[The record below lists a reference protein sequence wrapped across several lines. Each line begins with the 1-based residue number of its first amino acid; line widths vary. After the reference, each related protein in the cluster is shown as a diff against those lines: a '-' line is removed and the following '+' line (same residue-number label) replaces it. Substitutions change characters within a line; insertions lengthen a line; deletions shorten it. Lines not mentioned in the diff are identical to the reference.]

1 MVLMCGTNKHNKLKE
16 KGSHLPMAYLSQK
29 KAKMVL
35 NKILATYPDQKAS
48 LDYHSPFE
56 FLIAVMLSAQTT
68 DKAVNKVGPDL
79 FSILKEPADIKHLTV
94 ADIENKI
101 KRLGLYHNKAKN
113 IYNLSHMLL
122 DQFDGKVP
130 KTKKELLKLP
140 GIGIKTANVFL
151 AEIYQVPAIAVD
163 THVERIAKQ
172 FKMVSKK
179 ATPLQ
184 VEEYLEKIVPQK
196 DWIAMHLALI
206 TFGRNNLPAKYKD
219 LDPYPFLDNKKP

>member
-1 MVLMCGTNKHNKLKE
+1 ML
-16 KGSHLPMAYLSQK
+16 SYLSQK
-29 KAKMVL
+29 EAKVVL
-35 NKILATYPDQKAS
+35 SKILAKYPNQKAT

-68 DKAVNKVGPDL
+68 DNAVNKIAPDL
-79 FSILKEPADIKHLTV
+79 FSMLKEPADVKKLTV
-94 ADIENKI
+94 ANIENKI
-101 KRLGLYHNKAKN
+101 KKLGLYRNKAKN

-122 DQFDGKVP
+122 EQFDGQVP

-172 FKMVSKK
+172 FKMVPKK

-184 VEEYLEKIVPQK
+184 VEAYLEKVVPQK

-206 TFGRNNLPAKYKD
+206 TFGRNDLPAKYKD
-219 LDPYPFLDNKKP
+219 LDPYQFLDKKKP

>member
-1 MVLMCGTNKHNKLKE
+1 ML
-16 KGSHLPMAYLSQK
+16 SYLSQK
-29 KAKMVL
+29 EAKVVL
-35 NKILATYPDQKAS
+35 SKILAKYPNQKAT

-68 DKAVNKVGPDL
+68 DNAVNKIAPDL
-79 FSILKEPADIKHLTV
+79 FSILKEPADVKKLTV
-94 ADIENKI
+94 ANIENKI
-101 KRLGLYHNKAKN
+101 KKLGLYRNKAKN

-122 DQFDGKVP
+122 EQFDGQVP
-130 KTKKELLKLP
+130 KTKKELLTLP

-172 FKMVSKK
+172 FKMVPKK

-184 VEEYLEKIVPQK
+184 VEAYLEKVVPQK

-206 TFGRNNLPAKYKD
+206 TFGRNDLPAKYKD
-219 LDPYPFLDNKKP
+219 LDPYQFLDKKKP

>member
-1 MVLMCGTNKHNKLKE
+1 ML
-16 KGSHLPMAYLSQK
+16 SYLSQK
-29 KAKMVL
+29 EAKVVL
-35 NKILATYPDQKAS
+35 SKILAKYPNQKAT

-68 DKAVNKVGPDL
+68 DNAVNKIAPDL
-79 FSILKEPADIKHLTV
+79 FSILKEPADIKKLTV
-94 ADIENKI
+94 ANIENKI
-101 KRLGLYHNKAKN
+101 KKLGLYRNKSKN
-113 IYNLSHMLL
+113 IYNLSYMLL
-122 DQFDGKVP
+122 EEFDGQVP

-172 FKMVSKK
+172 FKMVPKK

-184 VEEYLEKIVPQK
+184 VEAYLEKVVPQK

-206 TFGRNNLPAKYKD
+206 TFGRNDLPAKYKD
-219 LDPYPFLDNKKP
+219 LDPYQFLDKKKP

>member
-1 MVLMCGTNKHNKLKE
+1 ML
-16 KGSHLPMAYLSQK
+16 SYLSQK
-29 KAKMVL
+29 EAKVVL
-35 NKILATYPDQKAS
+35 SKILAKYPNQKAT

-68 DKAVNKVGPDL
+68 DNAVNKIAPDL
-79 FSILKEPADIKHLTV
+79 FSILKEPADVKKLTV
-94 ADIENKI
+94 ANIENKI
-101 KRLGLYHNKAKN
+101 KKLGLYRNKAKN
-113 IYNLSHMLL
+113 IYNLSYMLL
-122 DQFDGKVP
+122 EQFDGQVP

-172 FKMVSKK
+172 FKMVPKK

-184 VEEYLEKIVPQK
+184 VEAYLEKVVPQK

-206 TFGRNNLPAKYKD
+206 TFGRNDLPAKYKD
-219 LDPYPFLDNKKP
+219 LDPYQFLDKKKP

>member
-1 MVLMCGTNKHNKLKE
+1 M
-16 KGSHLPMAYLSQK
+16 SYLSQK
-29 KAKMVL
+29 EAKVVL
-35 NKILATYPDQKAS
+35 SKILAKYPNQKAT

-68 DKAVNKVGPDL
+68 DNAVNKIAPDL
-79 FSILKEPADIKHLTV
+79 FSILKEPADVKKLTV
-94 ADIENKI
+94 ANIENKI
-101 KRLGLYHNKAKN
+101 KKLGLYRNKAKN

-122 DQFDGKVP
+122 EQFDGQVP
-130 KTKKELLKLP
+130 KTKKELLTLP

-172 FKMVSKK
+172 FKMVPKK

-184 VEEYLEKIVPQK
+184 VEAYLEKVVPQK

-206 TFGRNNLPAKYKD
+206 TFGRNDLPAKYKD
-219 LDPYPFLDNKKP
+219 LDPYQFLDKKKP

>member
-1 MVLMCGTNKHNKLKE
+1 ML
-16 KGSHLPMAYLSQK
+16 SYLSQK
-29 KAKMVL
+29 EAKVVL
-35 NKILATYPDQKAS
+35 SKILAKYPNQKAT

-68 DKAVNKVGPDL
+68 DNAVNKIAPDL
-79 FSILKEPADIKHLTV
+79 FSILKEPADVKKLTV
-94 ADIENKI
+94 ANIENKI
-101 KRLGLYHNKAKN
+101 KKLGLYRNKAKN
-113 IYNLSHMLL
+113 IYNLSYMLL
-122 DQFDGKVP
+122 EQFDGQVP
-130 KTKKELLKLP
+130 KTKKELLTLP

-172 FKMVSKK
+172 FKMVPKK

-184 VEEYLEKIVPQK
+184 VEAYLEKVVPQK

-206 TFGRNNLPAKYKD
+206 TFGRNDLPAKYKD
-219 LDPYPFLDNKKP
+219 LDPYQFLDKKKP

>member
-1 MVLMCGTNKHNKLKE
+1 M
-16 KGSHLPMAYLSQK
+16 SYLSQK
-29 KAKMVL
+29 EAKVVL
-35 NKILATYPDQKAS
+35 SKILAKYPIQKAT

-68 DKAVNKVGPDL
+68 DNAVNKIAPDL
-79 FSILKEPADIKHLTV
+79 FSILKEPADVKKLTV
-94 ADIENKI
+94 ANIENKI
-101 KRLGLYHNKAKN
+101 KKLGLYRNKAKN
-113 IYNLSHMLL
+113 IYNLSYMLL
-122 DQFDGKVP
+122 EQFDGQVP

-172 FKMVSKK
+172 FKMVPKK

-184 VEEYLEKIVPQK
+184 VEAYLEKVVPQK

-206 TFGRNNLPAKYKD
+206 TFGRNDLPAKYKD
-219 LDPYPFLDNKKP
+219 LDPYQFLDKKKP

>member
-1 MVLMCGTNKHNKLKE
+1 ML
-16 KGSHLPMAYLSQK
+16 SYLSQK
-29 KAKMVL
+29 EAKVVL
-35 NKILATYPDQKAS
+35 SKILAKYPNQKAT

-68 DKAVNKVGPDL
+68 DNAVNKIAPDL
-79 FSILKEPADIKHLTV
+79 FSILKEPADIKKLTV
-94 ADIENKI
+94 ANIENKI
-101 KRLGLYHNKAKN
+101 KKLGLYRNKAKN
-113 IYNLSHMLL
+113 IYNLSYMLL
-122 DQFDGKVP
+122 EEFDGQVP
-130 KTKKELLKLP
+130 KTKKELLTLP

-172 FKMVSKK
+172 FKMVPKK

-184 VEEYLEKIVPQK
+184 VEAYLEKVVPQK

-206 TFGRNNLPAKYKD
+206 TFGRNDLPAKYKD
-219 LDPYPFLDNKKP
+219 LDPYQFLDKKKP

>member
-16 KGSHLPMAYLSQK
+16 KRKSFTNGIFKSK

-122 DQFDGKVP
+122 DQFDGQVP
-130 KTKKELLKLP
+130 KTKK
-140 GIGIKTANVFL
+140 
-151 AEIYQVPAIAVD
+151 
-163 THVERIAKQ
+163 RIAKT
-172 FKMVSKK
+172 
-179 ATPLQ
+179 A
-184 VEEYLEKIVPQK
+184 
-196 DWIAMHLALI
+196 
-206 TFGRNNLPAKYKD
+206 RNRD
-219 LDPYPFLDNKKP
+219 